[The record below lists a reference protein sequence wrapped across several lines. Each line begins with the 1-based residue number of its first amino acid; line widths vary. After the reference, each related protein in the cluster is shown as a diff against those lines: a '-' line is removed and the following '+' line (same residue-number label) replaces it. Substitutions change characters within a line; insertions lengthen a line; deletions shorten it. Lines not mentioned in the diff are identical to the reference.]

1 MRMSQICSCNWEENL
16 KVGLTVKKGDPMGYF
31 LFGGSDIVMVFQ
43 STADVSLLCQP
54 NDQGGYKHVLMGQ
67 PYAQVK

>member
-1 MRMSQICSCNWEENL
+1 
-16 KVGLTVKKGDPMGYF
+16 MGYF

-67 PYAQVK
+67 PYAQVSAKQLP